1 VLPLRWLTFSILA
14 MIVLVACNANTD
26 ADATPMPT
34 ASPLVTETS
43 TPEPVPTTNPD
54 PTEIPAPTATNTP
67 VPEPTATPE
76 PTPIP
81 EPTPTIEPTP
91 ESLGDPDTEPVAW
104 YIDSIAQK
112 EYDGC
117 CLERLNV
124 YEEGATYTSW
134 VIAYQGDGLRLTGL
148 MAVPHGEGP
157 FPVAIF
163 NHGYLPFDAYDT
175 GYDTLR
181 EVRYIAQAGYIAVA
195 PDYRNYAGSDE
206 GDHIFEPGYVY
217 DVRNL
222 IEALRELDEVDG
234 DRIGMSGHSMG
245 GGITLQ
251 AIVSGADVRAAV
263 LYGTVT
269 AFEDERYEARIARWS
284 TSGGTGSNRA
294 IEFSDRYGTPEEAP
308 EIYARMS
315 AGNYLDRVEV
325 PVLIHHGDADTS
337 TPIEWAYAIEQGL
350 RDANKSVEMHVY
362 EGAGHSFQGYYFEL
376 MMQRTLEF
384 FDEHVR

>member
-1 VLPLRWLTFSILA
+1 
-14 MIVLVACNANTD
+14 
-26 ADATPMPT
+26 
-34 ASPLVTETS
+34 
-43 TPEPVPTTNPD
+43 
-54 PTEIPAPTATNTP
+54 
-67 VPEPTATPE
+67 
-76 PTPIP
+76 
-81 EPTPTIEPTP
+81 
-91 ESLGDPDTEPVAW
+91 
-104 YIDSIAQK
+104 
-112 EYDGC
+112 
-117 CLERLNV
+117 V
-124 YEEGATYTSW
+124 YEETDLYTSW
-134 VIAYQGDGLRLTGL
+134 TMAYQGDGLRLTGL
-148 MAVPHGEGP
+148 MAVPNGEGP

-163 NHGYLPFDAYDT
+163 NHGYFPFDEYNT

-181 EVRYIAQAGYIAVA
+181 EVQYMARAGYIAVA
-195 PDYRNYAGSDE
+195 PDYRNYAGSDD

-222 IEALRELDEVDG
+222 IEALKELDEVDA

-251 AIVSGADVRAAV
+251 NIVSGADVKAAV

-269 AFEDERYEARIARWS
+269 GDEAERYQARINRWNA
-284 TSGGTGSNRA
+284 SGSTGSNQA
-294 IEFSDRYGTPEEAP
+294 VEFSERYGTPEESP

-337 TPIEWAYAIEQGL
+337 TPIEWAYDIEAGL
-350 RDANKSVEMHVY
+350 QEAGKDVQMYVY
-362 EGAGHSFQGYYFEL
+362 EGGGHSFQGYYFEQ